1 MYMYIGVCVYV
12 CIYVCT
18 CTYVPRYVCMLA
30 VCVAASATVCL
41 VCLTFLYGHHH
52 KCCLRISAYNVCIY
66 VVCMYRQISIHIYIY
81 IYVHTCMYIYIIVYI
96 YAVTYMHTYIHTT
109 LTYTHAR
116 STLSFG
122 RLCRPG
128 FAPDLEREPAS
139 SYYGEPRPR
148 HQLRV

>member
-81 IYVHTCMYIYIIVYI
+81 IRTHVYVYIYIIVYI
-96 YAVTYMHTYIHTT
+96 YAVTYMHTYIHTYNAYIHT
-109 LTYTHAR
+109 CKKHPVVWQIVQAWFCAR
-116 STLSFG
+116 FG
-122 RLCRPG
+122 AGTCQ
-128 FAPDLEREPAS
+128 
-139 SYYGEPRPR
+139 
-148 HQLRV
+148 QLLWRT